1 VTLLDRVA
9 ARLARNDMLQAGV
22 MLFVALGFALVI
34 QWPSGATT
42 ANESWFTVAPVR
54 LALLS
59 IGAMAWGAGLG
70 ARPPAARSRRDTDG
84 IDLPIL
90 GSPAWRAEC
99 AATLGALLAL
109 VVVTAPFEIA
119 THAASYPD
127 ASLAW
132 SLGVPLLA
140 VIGYFGGG
148 LLVGRVAE
156 ALRMSTML
164 ALIVPTVFAATVW
177 LDVSLDRTVLNPW
190 SAALAVSVPFA
201 ACLGALAV
209 VTLFALVPSRRTV
222 TPGSGGG
229 DGGTEVDAGRGAAA

>member
-1 VTLLDRVA
+1 MTMLDAVA
-9 ARLARNDMLQAGV
+9 ARLARNDMLQAAV
-22 MLFVALGFALVI
+22 FLMVALTFALAI
-34 QWPSGATT
+34 QWPSGAST

-70 ARPPAARSRRDTDG
+70 ARPPAVRSRRDTDG

-90 GSPAWRAEC
+90 GSEAWRTEC
-99 AATLGALLAL
+99 AATLGALFVL
-109 VVVTAPFEIA
+109 VLITAPFEVA

-140 VIGYFGGG
+140 VVGYFGGG
-148 LLVGRVAE
+148 LLVGRLADT
-156 ALRMSTML
+156 LRMSSLL

-201 ACLGALAV
+201 ACLGTLAL
-209 VTLFALVPSRRTV
+209 VTLYALLSVRRPASR
-222 TPGSGGG
+222 GG
-229 DGGTEVDAGRGAAA
+229 A